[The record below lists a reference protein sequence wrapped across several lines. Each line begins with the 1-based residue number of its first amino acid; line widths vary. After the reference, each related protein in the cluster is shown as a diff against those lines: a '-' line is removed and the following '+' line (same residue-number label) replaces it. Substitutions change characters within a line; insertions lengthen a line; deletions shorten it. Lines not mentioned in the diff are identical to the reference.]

1 MLGIPD
7 PLVLTAFLG
16 CILVTLISLVYGL
29 ARRNAARDDLTQ
41 EDRAWA
47 LEEKRV
53 EDEI

>member
-7 PLVLTAFLG
+7 PIVLAAFLG
-16 CILVTLISLVYGL
+16 CIAVTLISVIYGL
-29 ARRNAARDDLTQ
+29 VRRNAAVDEMTQ

-53 EDEI
+53 EDEC